1 MTFYYVCVFKCRRQL
16 EDVRR
21 ERRADERII
30 KDSSAIRRRRQCAET
45 AACTFAFGQIIA
57 SHHYQQIGNAN
68 ASTRCAL

>member
-30 KDSSAIRRRRQCAET
+30 KDSSAVRRRRQCAET
-45 AACTFAFGQIIA
+45 AACTFAFG
-57 SHHYQQIGNAN
+57 
-68 ASTRCAL
+68 